1 LVSYDPVPEA
11 AGSRLLNCHVYVILL
26 EGDVSSELV
35 FKLKKHKKET
45 ETEPS
50 GPALLVNGVKAS
62 AQTLHEATAAE
73 RHQKS
78 FNEQYAPGTAPR
90 T

>member
-1 LVSYDPVPEA
+1 MTTIKGGACGVVYWSHMIGYQKRRD
-11 AGSRLLNCHVYVILL
+11 HDFYVILI

-62 AQTLHEATAAE
+62 A
-73 RHQKS
+73 
-78 FNEQYAPGTAPR
+78 
-90 T
+90 